1 MSKVKKNLGSPLN
14 SGILVKCYVDNGELK
29 SGIFDPK
36 KQGKLVPCVEIIK
49 VGPKVTQVSE
59 GQWGLVNDNANPK
72 VIIINGGIYHL
83 INEYDLLYVYD
94 VPPTIDEVMS
104 TNNSVKIDLTPY
116 VDIEIF
122 KDMKAKFRDED
133 NNLVT
138 LGGSKIIE

>member
-1 MSKVKKNLGSPLN
+1 MNKVKKSLGSPLN

-29 SGIFDPK
+29 SGLLDLK
-36 KQGKLVPCVEIIK
+36 KQGKLVPCVEIVK

-59 GQWGLVNDNANPK
+59 GQWGLVNDNVNPK
-72 VIIINGGIYHL
+72 AIVINNEMYHL

-104 TNNSVKIDLTPY
+104 TNTSVKVDLTPY
-116 VDIEIF
+116 VDIELF
-122 KDMKAKFRDED
+122 KDMKAKFRDES

-138 LGGSKIIE
+138 LSGAKIVE